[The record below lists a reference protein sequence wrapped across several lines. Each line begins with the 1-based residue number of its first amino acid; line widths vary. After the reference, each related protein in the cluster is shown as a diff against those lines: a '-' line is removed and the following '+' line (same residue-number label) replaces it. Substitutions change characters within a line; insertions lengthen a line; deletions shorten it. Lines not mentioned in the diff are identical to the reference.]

1 MGQKA
6 AVPSSLDIRLLG
18 PFQIAVDGTTL
29 EDRRWPRRKPKML
42 VKLLALQSQ
51 HQLHREQMM
60 ELLWPEIGPESASN
74 NLHKIIYMARRALEP
89 GLKSGGHSR
98 FIITQEQ
105 LILLRAPSS
114 LWIDVEAFEQGA
126 AEAIRCGEPGAYEEA
141 LALYRGD
148 LLTEDLYE
156 EWSSFRRHQLRSLRQ
171 DLLTKLAQLYE
182 RDGQYLQ
189 STNCLKEILASEP
202 SNEDVHRQL
211 MQLYA
216 RTGNRHQALRQFQQ
230 CCETVRKELDAEP
243 EETTRQLYDRIV
255 SGQVEPLA
263 RSATESAG
271 ERGDSIHSLAVLPF
285 ANTGADPN
293 LEYLCEGITESIITS
308 LSQLPKLRVMARASV
323 FRYKVRE
330 ADPQVVGRELAVRAV
345 LLGRVAQLKDTLS
358 IWTELVDARD
368 GSHLWGEQYHRKLA
382 DIFAIQEGISQEISE
397 NLRLRLTGEEK
408 KRMTKRYTES
418 AEAYQLYLKGRYHW
432 NKRTGEGLKKGI
444 QYFQQAIEKDPGYAL
459 AYTGLAD
466 CYNLLSLYSELP
478 PREAMP
484 KAKAAA
490 LQALEIDDSLAEAHN
505 SLAYAKL
512 YYDWDWNGAEG
523 EFRRALA
530 LNPNYAIAHH
540 WYHEYLAA
548 MGRFEESQAQILR
561 AQELDPLSL
570 MISADV
576 GWGLYFARRYDEALE
591 QLRKTLELEPN
602 FVMAHFIL
610 GLTYLQKGQFQ
621 QSAAELQKA
630 IALSGDSPLTL
641 ALGVLGHVSAASG
654 RKHEAH
660 RMLERLSALSRQR
673 YVSSYSLAIIYTG
686 LGEKDAVFA
695 SLRKA
700 CEERHDRLIYLNVEP
715 IFDGIRADPRFRD
728 LLRPI
733 GLERKSSK
741 AAGKY

>member
-1 MGQKA
+1 
-6 AVPSSLDIRLLG
+6 
-18 PFQIAVDGTTL
+18 
-29 EDRRWPRRKPKML
+29 
-42 VKLLALQSQ
+42 
-51 HQLHREQMM
+51 
-60 ELLWPEIGPESASN
+60 
-74 NLHKIIYMARRALEP
+74 MARRALEP
-89 GLKSGGHSR
+89 SLKTGAHSH
-98 FIITQEQ
+98 FIITQDQ
-105 LILLRAPSS
+105 LILLRAPGN
-114 LWIDVEAFEQGA
+114 LWIDVEAFEQRA

-141 LALYRGD
+141 LALYGGD
-148 LLTEDLYE
+148 LLSEDLYE
-156 EWSSFRRHQLRSLRQ
+156 DWSSSRRNQLRSLRQ
-171 DLLTKLAQLYE
+171 DLLTRLAQLYE
-182 RDGQYLQ
+182 RDSQY
-189 STNCLKEILASEP
+189 SRSANCLKELLVTEP
-202 SNEDVHRQL
+202 SNEEAHRSL

-216 RTGNRHQALRQFQQ
+216 RTGNRHQALRQFQH
-230 CCETVRKELDAEP
+230 CCEAMRKELDAEP
-243 EETTRQLYDRIV
+243 EEATRRLYDRIV
-255 SGQVEPLA
+255 SGQLEPLA
-263 RSATESAG
+263 RAATEPPG
-271 ERGDSIHSLAVLPF
+271 GRGDDIRSLAVLPF
-285 ANTGADPN
+285 ANAGADPN
-293 LEYLCEGITESIITS
+293 LEYLCEGITESIIAS

-330 ADPQVVGRELAVRAV
+330 ADPQVIGRELAVRAV

-358 IWTELVDARD
+358 IWAELVDARD

-382 DIFAIQEGISQEISE
+382 DIFAIQEGIAQEISE

-408 KRMTKRYTES
+408 RRMTKRYTEN

-444 QYFQQAIEKDPGYAL
+444 QFFQQAIEKDPGYAL

-466 CYNLLSLYSELP
+466 CYNLLSLYSALP
-478 PREAMP
+478 PKEAMP

-490 LQALEIDDSLAEAHN
+490 QHALDIDESLAEAHN

-512 YYDWDWNGAEG
+512 YYDWDWNGAER
-523 EFRRALA
+523 EFQRALE
-530 LNPNYAIAHH
+530 LNPNYSIAHH

-548 MGRFEESQAQILR
+548 MGRFEESHSQILR

-576 GWGLYFARRYDEALE
+576 GWGFYFARRYDDALE

-610 GLTYLQKGQFQ
+610 GLTCLQKGQFQ
-621 QSAAELQKA
+621 QATAELQQA

-641 ALGVLGHVSAASG
+641 ALGVLGHVFAVSG
-654 RKHEAH
+654 KKNEAH
-660 RMLERLSALSRQR
+660 KILARLEALSRQR
-673 YVSSYSLAIIYTG
+673 YVSSYSLAIVHTG
-686 LGEKDAVFA
+686 LGETDAAFA

-715 IFDGIRADPRFRD
+715 IFDAIRSDPRFRG